1 MKTYK
6 MEYREVVLYEFY
18 VDAETEDEAAEKLF
32 DMMCESELDFSD
44 GFISESEITN
54 IEEV

>member
-1 MKTYK
+1 MKTFK
-6 MEYREVVLYEFY
+6 VEYREVVLYEFY

-54 IEEV
+54 IKEA

>member
-1 MKTYK
+1 MKTFK
-6 MEYREVVLYEFY
+6 VEYREVVLYGFY
-18 VDAETEDEAAEKLF
+18 VDAETEDEAVEKFF

-44 GFISESEITN
+44 GFVSESEITN

>member
-6 MEYREVVLYEFY
+6 VEYREVVLYEFY

>member
-18 VDAETEDEAAEKLF
+18 VDAETKDEAAEKLF

>member
-6 MEYREVVLYEFY
+6 VEYREVVLYEFY
-18 VDAETEDEAAEKLF
+18 VDAETKDEAAEKLF
-32 DMMCESELDFSD
+32 NMMCESELDFSD

>member
-6 MEYREVVLYEFY
+6 VEYREVVLYEFY

-32 DMMCESELDFSD
+32 DMMCESELDFND

>member
-6 MEYREVVLYEFY
+6 VEYREVVLYEFY
-18 VDAETEDEAAEKLF
+18 VDAETKDEAAEKLF